1 MTQPEVSRTT
11 QDQHIFDMVG
21 IWPIAPPVPNNQVA
35 GWVEGVLAGDT
46 VAMESLIGYRLA
58 WVYES
63 FATREAIQARTDLDE
78 QDIMQI
84 GCLATLEAAHR
95 TILNSPTPVRQQIV
109 NLQEREAER
118 LVTRSKLIPSVDR
131 YRDQH
136 LTKRRPIPIYDGF
149 HIPFDERAIDPVTV
163 LKGASLNEL
172 VEADARPQSIENS
185 IFKSAA
191 FQRGLLKTTLE
202 RLTAEEL
209 IIIRGRFGYDSE
221 WPKSLGE
228 IAKERNTSRGEI
240 RKKEHGALE
249 KMREIIPAGS
259 TAVFQETTDDD
270 FTNYGVA

>member
-21 IWPIAPPVPNNQVA
+21 IWPIASPVPNNQIA
-35 GWVEGVLAGDT
+35 EWVEGVLAGDT
-46 VAMESLIGYRLA
+46 AAMEGLIASRLA

-95 TILNSPTPVRQQIV
+95 TILSSPTPVRQQIV

-118 LVTRSKLIPSVDR
+118 LVTRAKLIPSVNR
-131 YRDQH
+131 SNEQ
-136 LTKRRPIPIYDGF
+136 PVYDGF
-149 HIPFDERAIDPVTV
+149 HIPFDERAMDPVT
-163 LKGASLNEL
+163 LLEGAPLHML
-172 VEADARPQSIENS
+172 VDVDGNPQSIENS

-221 WPKSLGE
+221 WPKSLGK
-228 IAKERNTSRGEI
+228 IAEERKTSRGEI
-240 RKKEHGALE
+240 RKKEHGALK

-259 TAVFQETTDDD
+259 TAVFQETTHDDL
-270 FTNYGVA
+270 TNYGVG

>member
-95 TILNSPTPVRQQIV
+95 TILNSPTPVRQQVV

-118 LVTRSKLIPSVDR
+118 LVTRAKLIPSVDR
-131 YRDQH
+131 YSDQH
-136 LTKRRPIPIYDGF
+136 LTKRRPIYDGF

-163 LKGASLNEL
+163 LEGASLTEL
-172 VEADARPQSIENS
+172 VDADARPQSIENS

-202 RLTAEEL
+202 RLTTEEL